1 MEERNKAFSQL
12 KKVMSQTRIL
22 VMPDFD
28 IEFEVQI
35 DANDDAGVN

>member
-1 MEERNKAFSQL
+1 
-12 KKVMSQTRIL
+12 MSQTPIL

-35 DANDDAGVN
+35 DANDDAGVNSKRMTFYVP